1 MCGII
6 GIVGKQ
12 DVAPRLL
19 KSLRQLEYRGYDSA
33 GLAVLDSNGVIGIRR
48 AAGKLIELKKVI
60 ENNLIYGFTG
70 IGHTRWATHGPATVE
85 NAHPHYVG
93 KIAIVHNGIIENY
106 RALGKELS
114 RQGRTPQTSTDT
126 EVIAHLLDLELQRT
140 NNYKVAFYKTLQKLK
155 GAFAICAVVKNEV
168 NLLLGGRRGS
178 PLAIGIG
185 KNEMFLGSDALALVP
200 HSNQIIYLEDDDYCV
215 LTKSTYEIFDGDDR
229 PTNRPPTNVMSTGLS
244 AEKGTFRHFMLKE
257 IYEQPET
264 TLRTV
269 NTYLNQLTG
278 AITLPTEFDNSIDL
292 SSITSIQMIACGT
305 AFYACTL
312 AQYWIEEYARISVRI
327 DIASEF
333 RYRKPVLDKTGLIVV
348 VSQSGETADTL
359 AALRYC
365 QSLGLNSVGIVNVMT
380 SSIARLTSTTLESPA
395 GIEIG
400 VASTKA
406 FTSQL
411 CTLAAFSIALGRAKN
426 CIDSEKEKILTNAL
440 NSVPRLIADCFSQ
453 TEQIKGVAY
462 SLSKS
467 RDVLFVGR
475 GTSYPIALEGALK
488 LKEISY
494 IHAEGYPAGELKHGP
509 IALVNDNAPVV
520 FVAPFDRWYAKSL
533 SNLEEVASR
542 HGKVILISDQK
553 GFENINN
560 ELFAKICMPTCHS
573 FVAPIISTI
582 PVQLLAYYT
591 AVEKGTDVDQPRN
604 LAKSVTVE

>member
-48 AAGKLIELKKVI
+48 AAGKLIELNKVI

-155 GAFAICAVVKNEV
+155 GAFAICAVVENEV

-229 PTNRPPTNVMSTGLS
+229 PRNRPPTNVMSTGLS

-278 AITLPTEFDNSIDL
+278 AITLPTEFDNNIDL

-440 NSVPRLIADCFSQ
+440 NSVPRLIADSFSQ

-520 FVAPFDRWYAKSL
+520 FVAPFDRWFAKSL

-560 ELFAKICMPTCHS
+560 QLFAKICMPTCHS

>member
-12 DVAPRLL
+12 DVVPRLL

-33 GLAVLDSNGVIGIRR
+33 GLAVLDSNGVIGVRR
-48 AAGKLIELKKVI
+48 AAGKLIELNKVI

-106 RALGKELS
+106 RALGEELS

-126 EVIAHLLDLELQRT
+126 EVIAHLFDLELQRT
-140 NNYKVAFYKTLQKLK
+140 NNYKIAFYKTLQKLK
-155 GAFAICAVVKNEV
+155 GAFAICAVVENEV
-168 NLLLGGRRGS
+168 NLLLGARRGS

-200 HSNQIIYLEDDDYCV
+200 HSNEIIYLEDDDYCV

-229 PTNRPPTNVMSTGLS
+229 PRNRHPTNVMSTGLS
-244 AEKGTFRHFMLKE
+244 AEKGTYRHFMLKE

-278 AITLPTEFDNSIDL
+278 AITLPTEFDNGIDL

-305 AFYACTL
+305 AFYACTM

-359 AALRYC
+359 AALQYC
-365 QSLGLNSVGIVNVMT
+365 QSQGLNSIGIVNVMT

-426 CIDSEKEKILTNAL
+426 CIDSETEKNLTNAL
-440 NSVPRLIADCFSQ
+440 NSVPRLIADSFSQ

-509 IALVNDNAPVV
+509 IALVNDNTPVV
-520 FVAPFDRWYAKSL
+520 FVAPFDRWFAKSL

-542 HGKVILISDQK
+542 HGKVILISDQN
-553 GFENINN
+553 GFENIDNQ
-560 ELFAKICMPTCHS
+560 LFAKICMPTCHS